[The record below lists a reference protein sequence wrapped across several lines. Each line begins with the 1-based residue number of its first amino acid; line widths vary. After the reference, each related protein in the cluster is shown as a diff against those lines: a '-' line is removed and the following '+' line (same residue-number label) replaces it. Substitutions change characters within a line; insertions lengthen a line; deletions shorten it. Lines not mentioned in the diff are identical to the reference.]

1 MKFSEVDNCKT
12 CKNAYD
18 IDIQGDHCFC
28 VANQCYM
35 CANNRKECK
44 DYVHGDVP
52 AGKERWGHLEYFWEN
67 RRKEPGWRE
76 ILKKTS

>member
-1 MKFSEVDNCKT
+1 MWMVYGCRKSLFGGGIEVKFSEVDNCNT

-28 VANQCYM
+28 IANQCYM

-44 DYVHGDVP
+44 DYVRGDVP
-52 AGKERWGHLEYFWEN
+52 AGKERWGHLEY
-67 RRKEPGWRE
+67 
-76 ILKKTS
+76 